1 MEREEWVPM
10 TSADATE
17 IIGLTY
23 ENFRRTIII
32 PQGKFK
38 EF

>member
-17 IIGLTY
+17 IMDPMKISSY
-23 ENFRRTIII
+23 HYYSAREV
-32 PQGKFK
+32 
-38 EF
+38 

>member
-10 TSADATE
+10 TADATE

-32 PQGKFK
+32 PGKFK

>member
-1 MEREEWVPM
+1 M